1 MPVWKGIVPSRILQ
15 VYLSK
20 VKYKKVAAPPCP
32 PYEMPLQGARP
43 VPVGLPKFTP
53 FTLTWLCR
61 KRPVVFDS
69 GGKFTEPPFCQH
81 EHLIRINIACNT
93 ENGFEGE

>member
-1 MPVWKGIVPSRILQ
+1 
-15 VYLSK
+15 
-20 VKYKKVAAPPCP
+20 VKYKKVAA
-32 PYEMPLQGARP
+32 
-43 VPVGLPKFTP
+43 LPALHMKCHYKVRGRYRSVYRKFTP

-93 ENGFEGE
+93 ENGIGRGVEPVVELPGRERVSLLNV